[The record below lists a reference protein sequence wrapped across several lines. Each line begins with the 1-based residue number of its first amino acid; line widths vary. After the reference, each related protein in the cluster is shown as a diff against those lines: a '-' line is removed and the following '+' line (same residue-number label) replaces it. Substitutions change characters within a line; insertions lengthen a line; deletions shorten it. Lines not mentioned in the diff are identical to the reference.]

1 MDHTVQTHSIN
12 NKSVCDRRLASPEAH
27 AAASPVYTILWCI
40 QSCGVYNP
48 VVYTNPDLSE
58 AAADLIQTLERPC
71 V

>member
-48 VVYTNPDLSE
+48 DLSE
-58 AAADLIQTLERPC
+58 AAADLIQTLESPC